1 MQGFTDFFDQFTK
14 VLNDIFNIIS
24 DGIDNLSEV
33 PQIFNY
39 LYARFNLYLNFV
51 HPAFHG
57 ILVFAIASALVIRF
71 LRLD

>member
-1 MQGFTDFFDQFTK
+1 MSGFTDFFNQFTEL
-14 VLNDIFNIIS
+14 LNYIRNLII
-24 DGIDNLSEV
+24 DGIDNIENI
-33 PQIFNY
+33 PQIINY

-57 ILVFAIASALVIRF
+57 LLAFVVAVALVFRF